1 MQIHSREVK
10 HAILRKWIC
19 YTLIKTGLSVTVDIN
34 VKSPSAEAEREDNL
48 SDTESDTTERRTLHA
63 GLHRA
68 WSVCCV
74 YGFVFRQIQEVS
86 GRIPCSALQP
96 TCSLLLLRAS
106 GDCPVAVTHAEAV
119 CLFFSVCSPLL
130 RWSRLYCFIC
140 ESPDSFLH
148 PHFVI
153 TSIHSGQ

>member
-1 MQIHSREVK
+1 MGKIPWRREKLPTPVFLPGEVHGQRSLGGYIH
-10 HAILRKWIC
+10 
-19 YTLIKTGLSVTVDIN
+19 G
-34 VKSPSAEAEREDNL
+34 
-48 SDTESDTTERRTLHA
+48 DTESDTTERRTLHA

-96 TCSLLLLRAS
+96 TCSLLLLQAS